1 MSAILIRL
9 DVLRM
14 RYFMLINRKKIK
26 NIQKMHNKNSDLHQS
41 ICLIKVNV
49 KIIVISKMK

>member
-26 NIQKMHNKNSDLHQS
+26 NIQKMHNKNSDLHQW

>member
-14 RYFMLINRKKIK
+14 RYFMLINCKKIK
-26 NIQKMHNKNSDLHQS
+26 NIQKIHNKNSDLHQS